1 MKKLTLFFA
10 LLLGMFLLPSVETH
24 AAEPRVMA
32 YDLHLDPTAPAGF
45 VRFCYTLNTDAEKVY
60 IIMYAPNGEVAWRR
74 DITNETRRKKGA
86 QSWTYAQLDLP
97 SFKGMTWAIEA
108 QGAAVSTLACT
119 NDLTKVSNY
128 GFNRPKGIAVDNNP
142 ESEAFGHM
150 YITLPLAGGSSSTYG
165 AYGDTEAGVVVFDAI
180 HNRLASGVKATDIAV
195 EDETFG
201 LHRIAVNPKSN
212 EVYYTKSIKNKTGIY
227 ELTPNSTDILSDGG
241 EAKNVIDGLGFTSAD
256 ALCIEN
262 DGTIWVMDYANTTTG
277 GTLYKIKDGEKTKV
291 LQSSIWGV
299 QEIGLASDGRGG
311 VWIAQNRGGLE
322 ETLSAL
328 SHVNAKGE
336 LDLVIN
342 KNATAE
348 LKSLLPNTNGN
359 AGFAGACAYNATE
372 NILAFGGNYMVT
384 LFKVEWDN
392 NNKPTL
398 TRWKDTGKLTQNI
411 NGVAFDYA
419 GNIVFVSR
427 SAERFYHYA
436 VPTDNNTCIT
446 PAKKSSTFDGAPVA
460 RVFAYGL
467 NVVDNGNSYTFS
479 FTPNATAK
487 SGRII
492 VYNGETKAQVAE
504 FAISAPLT
512 KGVKK
517 EVTINKEDLPKL
529 LGMTWAVE
537 LTGEKVESLA
547 VLNNTGDTDKYRF
560 YRPQGVAIDN
570 NPESNFFGRMYI
582 AYPEDNGVTVH
593 KEGIVV
599 FDPLHKS
606 LKSTSIKPTGV
617 GAFSNGQYEMH
628 RIAVNPVNNKVYY
641 TKSMTGTAIYEMTP
655 NATNI
660 LSDGGTAKNVISG
673 ITAITNAN
681 SLCFDKEGTMYV
693 LANANYSGGYTG
705 KIYKVA
711 NGTATEFTTQ
721 SYDWAAKDNAIVSD
735 GRGGF
740 WVAQHREDFG
750 SEDVLSHIN
759 SVGVRDFYVDKN
771 TNANLLVTA
780 AATSGKTNASYRGQI
795 AYYQIDTNTGIL
807 AFGGGKVV
815 SLFNV
820 SYSSDGVPTL
830 EKLTKT
836 GAIGTNIDGLAFD
849 YAGNLVVLSASS
861 ERFYHYTVPTDN
873 NVCLVPAK
881 STLTIDGEVGEV
893 TYELNGGVWNEYG
906 WNSKD
911 DMYSAIL
918 IDIDAITPPTQAGT
932 NVNTITLAEDKIKG
946 VKLGIPTYWSDLT
959 VLLTHASFKEK
970 WGWLIAYMDD
980 VCSAQNKTK
989 PSVDQASLRYNLSAF
1004 FLEDQYTSWPY
1015 SADFTEAGKDAAYIP
1030 VWGQSYGNPEFP
1042 INEVNLYDP
1051 CRKGYKFDGWYTTA
1065 DFAGSPVTKVDNTF
1079 KGTLYAKW
1087 TQSGIVYE
1095 LNGGVWNNYGWTN
1108 KSEMFAACMA
1118 EAGVTGLASLD
1129 ELKAAGAAS
1138 FTTICTPLNATK
1150 CQVILDSDKWEW
1162 LEQYI
1167 MSVQNPQKGTIVGGG
1182 AIAELTANTADPGWR
1197 YAIAAFFLEMQN
1209 TAWPRTADFSE
1220 AGKDAAYI
1228 PAWGQSYGNPEQ
1240 PTTEVELY
1248 EPIKANHTFEGWYAN
1263 EDFSGNKVT
1272 KVNADYAGTL
1282 YAKWNLAP
1290 VLYEL
1295 NGGQYNEY
1303 GWESKKDVYDD
1314 FIADWNTYS
1323 GTTRKTAQYEDQLG
1337 IGKSNVG
1344 IPTTITTVNSVNHRE
1359 NLAAMFTNPTYS
1371 AKWGWLATYLDAVA
1385 AQQGKT
1391 QPTSNANTLTF
1402 SLGNFFGED
1411 NNHSTDYIGAVD
1423 FTGDERYLVS
1433 AQPYCSFT
1441 LPNPTYPTSEV
1452 TINNPTKEGYIFDG
1466 WYANADFSGA
1476 KVTKVNADTKG
1487 TLYAKWN
1494 AVYTRDVTN
1503 GKYGTICLPYNSN
1516 YFEGAIFYEVAWMN
1530 TSVSPWQVLVD
1541 EVTELEAGKPYIF
1554 MARSN
1559 NILVACQGDAIADPS
1574 NHNGLYG
1581 TFTDIND
1588 GPAGT
1593 ASNVLEG
1600 NHMLSNNQIM
1610 KCLGNCQLLANRAY
1624 FKLSEIPTVEPA
1636 LVPGRRRVALGV
1648 QGGNEATG
1656 LDNLTEDG
1664 IAPAMEGTYDVLGR
1678 KMTEPTNNGFYIVN
1692 GKKVVVLK

>member
-10 LLLGMFLLPSVETH
+10 LLLGMFLFPSVETH
-24 AAEPRVMA
+24 AAEQRVMA

-74 DITNETRRKKGA
+74 DITSETRRKKGA
-86 QSWTYAQLDLP
+86 QSWTFAQLDLP

-108 QGAAVSTLACT
+108 QGAAVSTFACT
-119 NDLTKVSNY
+119 NDVSGTTTKY
-128 GFNRPKGIAVDNNP
+128 KFNRPQGVAIDNNTESDFFGRMYIALPKGGYDYTKGI
-142 ESEAFGHM
+142 
-150 YITLPLAGGSSSTYG
+150 
-165 AYGDTEAGVVVFDAI
+165 VVFDPV
-180 HNRLASGVKATDIAV
+180 HNVLSNGGITATDV
-195 EDETFG
+195 TLGDDDRLG
-201 LHRIAVNPKSN
+201 MHRIAVDPTTNK
-212 EVYYTKSIKNKTGIY
+212 VYYAKSESPTAVY
-227 ELTPNSTDILSDGG
+227 ELTPNATSILFDGG
-241 EAKNVIDGLGFTSAD
+241 TAKNIVDGLGFTRVD
-256 ALCIEN
+256 AICFDV
-262 DGTIWVMDYANTTTG
+262 DGNMFVMDNCNTSTG
-277 GTLYKIKDGEKTKV
+277 GTLYKVKNGVKTKI
-291 LQSSIWGV
+291 LQNGIWGV
-299 QEIGLASDGRGG
+299 TDIGMAPDGKGG
-311 VWIAQNRGGLE
+311 IWIAQNRSTVTTDNLA
-322 ETLSAL
+322 AL
-328 SHVNAKGE
+328 SHVNANGE
-336 LDLVIN
+336 TDYVIN
-342 KNATAE
+342 KNATDEMKA
-348 LKSLLPNTNGN
+348 LCPNNNGN
-359 AGFAGACAYNATE
+359 AGFRGQCAYNANE
-372 NILAFGGNYMVT
+372 DILAFAGNYMVT
-384 LFKVEWDN
+384 LFKVTYDS
-392 NNKPTL
+392 NNKPRL
-398 TRWKDTGKLTQNI
+398 ERWKDTGKITSGKNI
-411 NGVAFDYA
+411 DGIAFDYA
-419 GNIVFVSR
+419 GNLVFL
-427 SAERFYHYA
+427 SAQTERFYYYT
-436 VPTDNNTCIT
+436 VPTTTNSCIT
-446 PAKKSSTFDGAPVA
+446 PAKKSSIFDGAPVA

-479 FTPNATAK
+479 FTPNASATT
-487 SGRII
+487 GRLV
-492 VYNGETKAQVAE
+492 VYNGDTKAQVAE

-537 LTGEKVESLA
+537 LSGKAVESIS
-547 VLNNTGDTDKYRF
+547 VLHNYDDVAKYGF
-560 YRPQGVAIDN
+560 NRPQDVAIDN
-570 NPESNFFGRMYI
+570 NPESDFFGRMYI
-582 AYPEDNGVTVH
+582 ALPKAGGTSYSDAQA
-593 KEGIVV
+593 GIVV
-599 FDPLHKS
+599 FDPLHKRLAS
-606 LKSTSIKPTGV
+606 GLKATGV
-617 GAFSNGQYEMH
+617 SLTSDDRLGMH
-628 RIAVNPVNNKVYY
+628 RIAVNPVTNKVYY
-641 TKSMTGTAIYEMTP
+641 AKSQSSTAIYELTP
-655 NATNI
+655 DATNI
-660 LSDGGTAKNVISG
+660 LSDGGTAKNAISG
-673 ITAITNAN
+673 ISAITNAN
-681 SLCFDKEGTMYV
+681 SLCFDAEGAMYV
-693 LANANYSGGYTG
+693 MDNAASGTG
-705 KIYKVA
+705 IIYKVS
-711 NGTATEFTTQ
+711 NGVAEEWKKTTG
-721 SYDWAAKDNAIVSD
+721 YLWGNADNALASD
-735 GRGGF
+735 GRGGI
-740 WVAQHREDFG
+740 WVAVQRYTLDNCY
-750 SEDVLSHIN
+750 SLSHVNKNKEI
-759 SVGVRDFYVDKN
+759 DFTLSKSSSAALKALFPDDS
-771 TNANLLVTA
+771 NAF
-780 AATSGKTNASYRGQI
+780 SRRGHV
-795 AYYQIDTNTGIL
+795 AYNPKDDIL
-807 AFGGGKVV
+807 AFGTNRCVALFKVTYGTSGI
-815 SLFNV
+815 SLELI
-820 SYSSDGVPTL
+820 GRTPTI
-830 EKLTKT
+830 TKT
-836 GAIGTNIDGLAFD
+836 EANIDGLAFD
-849 YAGNLVVLSASS
+849 YAGNLVVLSATS

-893 TYELNGGVWNEYG
+893 TYKLNGGVWNEYG

-932 NVNTITLAEDKIKG
+932 NVNAITLAEDKIKG

-1042 INEVNLYDP
+1042 INEVKLYDP
-1051 CRKGYKFDGWYTTA
+1051 CRKGYKFDGWYTTS

-1138 FTTICTPLNATK
+1138 FTTICTPLDATK

-1182 AIAELTANTADPGWR
+1182 AIAELTANTADAGWR

-1337 IGKSNVG
+1337 VGKSNVG

-1385 AQQGKT
+1385 VQQGKT

-1476 KVTKVNADTKG
+1476 KVTKVNANTSG

-1624 FKLSEIPTVEPA
+1624 FKLDEIPTVEPA